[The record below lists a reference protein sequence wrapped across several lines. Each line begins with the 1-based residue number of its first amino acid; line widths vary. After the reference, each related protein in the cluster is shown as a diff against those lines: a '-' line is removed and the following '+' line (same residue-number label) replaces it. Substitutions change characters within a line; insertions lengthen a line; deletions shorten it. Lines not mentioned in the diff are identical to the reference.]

1 MMQQV
6 SDYELELMKVIWGN
20 KETALYAEIAE
31 ALSAKGMD
39 WTKNTI
45 ITLLSRLVDKGYL
58 KTSKIGRR
66 NRYTALVS
74 EDAYQAVQ
82 TAQFVDK
89 IYAGDA
95 RGLVAALI
103 QKDFLSA
110 SDYEELK
117 VYWEKAGEQDG

>member
-1 MMQQV
+1 M
-6 SDYELELMKVIWGN
+6 
-20 KETALYAEIAE
+20 
-31 ALSAKGMD
+31 
-39 WTKNTI
+39 I

>member
-1 MMQQV
+1 MQQV

>member
-1 MMQQV
+1 
-6 SDYELELMKVIWGN
+6 MKVIWGN